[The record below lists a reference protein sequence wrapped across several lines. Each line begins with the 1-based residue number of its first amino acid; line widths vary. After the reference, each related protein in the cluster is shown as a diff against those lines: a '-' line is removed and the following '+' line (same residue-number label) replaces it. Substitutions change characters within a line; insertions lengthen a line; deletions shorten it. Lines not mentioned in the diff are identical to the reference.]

1 MVFTSPAWC
10 SQLQRAIPETQLV
23 GDFVLEG
30 NGTDIETGDKPL
42 LVCAATG
49 KSYTISDL
57 ANRVDLLT
65 RGLIRALGW
74 SPNEGAPEEKVV
86 GICSFNAM
94 DFVPLSWA
102 IHRMG
107 GTCLLLHPTSS
118 VAELQSLM
126 RQANCKALFTCND
139 LLPTCQAALEALHL
153 DPSHLFLLEL
163 PGDDQT
169 QTQPACTT
177 VSQLL
182 AAGSTLPPVETV
194 TLAAGESKHRVAYLC
209 PTSGTSGFQKLA
221 QITHSNI
228 ATNILQAVTLDG
240 FATRTAPEVTLGIL
254 PLSHAY
260 GLAVLSVLLYRRDTV
275 ILHARFDMPAALRSI
290 QVYRIQ
296 RLYVV
301 PAIVAALVNNP
312 ILFKLA
318 DLSSVRSLV
327 VGSAPL
333 SGEMV
338 RALRA
343 IRPEWDVMGG
353 YGLTEAAVI
362 VSLTSKHSIFPG
374 SVGSLLPHVE
384 ARLVGEDGAE
394 IVEYDVAGELLL
406 RSPSIM
412 KGYLAEGATDL
423 GAFDAHGWLVTGDIA
438 CFRKGADGEEHLFI
452 VDRKKDIMKVKGI
465 QVAPAEIETRL
476 LSHPAVDEAAVFG
489 INDDEAGERPF
500 AFVVR
505 SKTVNVDLDEKALR
519 QSIHGHIQETLS
531 EPFWLREN
539 IKFVEGIPK
548 SHSGKALKFK
558 LKELI

>member
-10 SQLQRAIPETQLV
+10 SQLERSIPETKLV

-30 NGTDIETGDKPL
+30 NGTETGGKPS
-42 LVCAATG
+42 LVCAETG
-49 KSYTISDL
+49 KSYDIGDL
-57 ANRVDLLT
+57 ENRVDLLT

-74 SPNEGAPEEKVV
+74 YPNEGAPEDKVV

-94 DFVPLSWA
+94 DFAPLSWA
-102 IHRMG
+102 IHRAG
-107 GTCLLLHPTSS
+107 GTCLVLHPKSS
-118 VAELQSLM
+118 AAELQSLM
-126 RQANCKALFTCND
+126 RQANCKALFTCRD
-139 LLPTCQAALEALHL
+139 LLPTCKAALVALQL
-153 DPSHLFLLEL
+153 DSSCLFLLEL

-169 QTQPACTT
+169 AQEQP
-177 VSQLL
+177 VSVCQLIVD
-182 AAGSTLPPVETV
+182 GENIPPVDKV
-194 TLAAGESKHRVAYLC
+194 ALPDGEGKHRVAYLC
-209 PTSGTSGFQKLA
+209 PTSGTSGYQKLA
-221 QITHSNI
+221 QITHKTI
-228 ATNILQAVTLDG
+228 ASNILQAVTLDG

-260 GLAVLSVLLYRRDTV
+260 GLVAISTLLYRRDTV
-275 ILHARFDMPAALRSI
+275 ILHARFDMPAALCSI
-290 QVYRIQ
+290 QQYRIQ
-296 RLYVV
+296 RLYVI

-312 ILFKLA
+312 ILLKLA
-318 DLSSVRSLV
+318 DLSSVQSLV

-333 SGEMV
+333 SKEMV
-338 RALRA
+338 GALKRV
-343 IRPEWDVMGG
+343 RPDWDLLAG
-353 YGLTEAAVI
+353 YGLTEAAVFI
-362 VSLTSKHSIFPG
+362 SCTSKHSIFPG

-384 ARLVGEDGAE
+384 ARLVGEDGEE
-394 IVEYDVAGELLL
+394 IQAYDVAGELFL

-412 KGYLAEGATDL
+412 KGYLVDGVTDS
-423 GAFDAHGWLVTGDIA
+423 GAFDANGWLITGDVA
-438 CFRKGADGEEHLFI
+438 CFRKGGDGEEHLFI

-465 QVAPAEIETRL
+465 QVAPTEIETRL
-476 LSHPAVDEAAVFG
+476 LSHPAVDEAAVLG

-505 SKTVNVDLDEKALR
+505 SKLVNVDLDEKALR
-519 QSIHGHIQETLS
+519 QSIHNHIRETLS

>member
-10 SQLQRAIPETQLV
+10 SQLASNIPETKLV

-30 NGTDIETGDKPL
+30 NGTETGDKSL
-42 LVCAATG
+42 LVCAETG
-49 KSYTISDL
+49 KSYNIGDL
-57 ANRVDLLT
+57 ENRVDLLA
-65 RGLIRALGW
+65 RSLIRVFGW
-74 SPNEGAPEEKVV
+74 SPNEGAPEDKVL

-94 DFVPLSWA
+94 DFVPLSWS
-102 IHRMG
+102 IHRVG
-107 GTCLLLHPTSS
+107 GTCLVLHPTSS
-118 VAELQSLM
+118 AAELESLM
-126 RQANCKALFTCND
+126 RQANCKALFTCKD
-139 LLPTCQAALEALHL
+139 LLPTCKAVLEALQL
-153 DPSHLFLLEL
+153 DSSRLFLLEL
-163 PGDDQT
+163 PADDPT
-169 QTQPACTT
+169 TETQPIS
-177 VSQLL
+177 VSQLI
-182 AAGSTLPPVETV
+182 ADGENLPPVDKMA
-194 TLAAGESKHRVAYLC
+194 LQDGEGKHRVAYLC
-209 PTSGTSGFQKLA
+209 PTSGTSGYQKLA
-221 QITHSNI
+221 QITHNNI
-228 ATNILQAVTLDG
+228 ASNILQAVTLDG
-240 FATRTAPEVTLGIL
+240 FATRTGPEVTLGIL

-260 GLAVLSVLLYRRDTV
+260 GLVAFSTLLYRRDTV

-290 QVYRIQ
+290 QQYRIQ

-312 ILFKLA
+312 ILFRLA
-318 DLSSVRSLV
+318 DLSSVQNLI

-333 SGEMV
+333 SKEMV
-338 RALRA
+338 GALKRV
-343 IRPEWDVMGG
+343 RPEWDLLAG
-353 YGLTEAAVI
+353 YGLTEAAVF
-362 VSLTSKHSIFPG
+362 VSCTSKHSIFPG

-394 IVEYDVAGELLL
+394 IQDYDVAGELFL

-412 KGYLAEGATDL
+412 KGYLVNGVTDY
-423 GAFDAHGWLVTGDIA
+423 GAFDANGWLITGDVA

-505 SKTVNVDLDEKALR
+505 SKMVNVDLDEKALR
-519 QSIHGHIQETLS
+519 QSIQSHIQETLS

-548 SHSGKALKFK
+548 GHSGKALKFK